1 MICQSEDMME
11 QFEEKWKRFVGVI
24 LSYSRAIPFQT
35 KELKQI
41 LEELG
46 DDCDGKLDITCVH
59 IFIHFLKVSTDNL
72 TEVEHIAA
80 LKCVASFLVPK
91 RKKQGSKDRYTV
103 IPFLLIN
110 VPVSW
115 IYCNHVGAHK
125 I

>member
-59 IFIHFLKVSTDNL
+59 IFIHF
-72 TEVEHIAA
+72 
-80 LKCVASFLVPK
+80 
-91 RKKQGSKDRYTV
+91 
-103 IPFLLIN
+103 
-110 VPVSW
+110 
-115 IYCNHVGAHK
+115 
-125 I
+125 